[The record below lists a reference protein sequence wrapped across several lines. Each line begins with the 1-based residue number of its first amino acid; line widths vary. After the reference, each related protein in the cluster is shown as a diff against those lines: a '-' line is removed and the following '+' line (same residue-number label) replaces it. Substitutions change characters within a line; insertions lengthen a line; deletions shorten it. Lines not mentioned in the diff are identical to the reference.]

1 MGCAD
6 HRLSSVCHTHRSWG
20 YVLHGI
26 QLKIEVLTVMCALF
40 FKYSSFFLV
49 SSRKSIT
56 FAGVN
61 RRIEILGKR
70 ISDYSKKQK
79 PYHGIGVYH
88 RFGLIFMFS

>member
-40 FKYSSFFLV
+40 LKNILHFSWLVQEKALQPLCSGHEGSWHLCALICFL
-49 SSRKSIT
+49 
-56 FAGVN
+56 
-61 RRIEILGKR
+61 
-70 ISDYSKKQK
+70 
-79 PYHGIGVYH
+79 
-88 RFGLIFMFS
+88 